1 MYMLDWH
8 GSWLLARWVAA
19 KHGFTI
25 DASAITFR
33 LRPDYIPKRNLDYG
47 SLRSLVDGKCIGDGW
62 RWNLGWGPIG
72 GDLFMITTFKGWEH
86 CVAHRFELAR
96 TSFEHGNR
104 RSYETNVTLGI
115 LNAWSYSSVALDAED
130 NVFDMGCIN
139 HGVVENC
146 ENRSFF
152 PRTQDLLEMYE
163 TPAARGVVFNGY
175 WQSAMGIMLRMRDLR
190 SNNGSAVGAKVM
202 AARAVDPPLDPTVGV
217 TKVRGDRG
225 LWKLGAASARRY
237 SISTPRHI
245 ARMGKLLTL
254 HLPLQGLCADQLSLQ
269 GKTNLGAGSSKLE
282 KWSTDSPPTRH
293 YGKSARPGLTRGSH
307 GRSAGYFLLISVVG
321 GITLLIVVEA
331 ACKKNW
337 FDVDEWAEMCFGNP
351 VKPSSDQSFWQREF
365 LIIQHKIHGSNS
377 VQRLRCLL
385 RANREGLQLHHKSGT
400 KWTLKWLQI
409 KDFSKS
415 KKDVTFNSN
424 TSTSC
429 SSLTCG
435 TTDVAQADR
444 VMAAVIE
451 MATKL
456 AEERKAR
463 VKDPSNL

>member
-1 MYMLDWH
+1 MRFALQDKEVDISGNPSTGVVATIFALQKCKKVSLYGFGSFEGVPYKYYSPQDVCCPTNMHDMSTELDAMV
-8 GSWLLARWVAA
+8 LLGKLWIGENFRLVAPADSLRVKTKMSRADFNHANNGNKPVKKHVGKTTAARPDV
-19 KHGFTI
+19 KIGGKSYSEDST
-25 DASAITFR
+25 DGPLASAT
-33 LRPDYIPKRNLDYG
+33 G
-47 SLRSLVDGKCIGDGW
+47 
-62 RWNLGWGPIG
+62 
-72 GDLFMITTFKGWEH
+72 
-86 CVAHRFELAR
+86 
-96 TSFEHGNR
+96 
-104 RSYETNVTLGI
+104 
-115 LNAWSYSSVALDAED
+115 
-130 NVFDMGCIN
+130 
-139 HGVVENC
+139 
-146 ENRSFF
+146 
-152 PRTQDLLEMYE
+152 
-163 TPAARGVVFNGY
+163 
-175 WQSAMGIMLRMRDLR
+175 
-190 SNNGSAVGAKVM
+190 
-202 AARAVDPPLDPTVGV
+202 
-217 TKVRGDRG
+217 
-225 LWKLGAASARRY
+225 
-237 SISTPRHI
+237 
-245 ARMGKLLTL
+245 
-254 HLPLQGLCADQLSLQ
+254 
-269 GKTNLGAGSSKLE
+269 
-282 KWSTDSPPTRH
+282 H

-307 GRSAGYFLLISVVG
+307 GRSAEYFLLISVVG

-351 VKPSSDQSFWQREF
+351 VRPSSDQSFWQREF

-377 VQRLRCLL
+377 VHRLRCLL